1 MPRLKRNDTH
11 KRYTR
16 KQHCPEITSEMQSQ
30 TDAGCEKY
38 IMPMYKTTRFSGCGD
53 AETTIPVVNRR
64 KTLRKINNGWTAK
77 LRTYWFD
84 GSGHSIQTLKTA
96 KRQNGELCPKTAAG
110 SRKRIIGYGTASRTF
125 LPQPQHCQRARQNQC
140 MSRH

>member
-96 KRQNGELCPKTAAG
+96 KTAKTAKSA
-110 SRKRIIGYGTASRTF
+110 RKRQPAAGNALSDTARRPAHSSHSHNT
-125 LPQPQHCQRARQNQC
+125 AREQDKTNA
-140 MSRH
+140 